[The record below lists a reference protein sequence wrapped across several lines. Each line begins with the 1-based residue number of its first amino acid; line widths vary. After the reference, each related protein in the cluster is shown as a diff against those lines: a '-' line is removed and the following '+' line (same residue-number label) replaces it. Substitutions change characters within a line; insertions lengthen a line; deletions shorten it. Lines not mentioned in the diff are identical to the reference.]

1 MQTVLIQD
9 FKQVSRQYQSYRDGK
24 QDGRMLKLKDST
36 TISVQMLQEKLQGAY
51 FSALPGAIW
60 KHFPDL
66 KL

>member
-36 TISVQMLQEKLQGAY
+36 TISVQMLQEKLQGANFY
-51 FSALPGAIW
+51 TLPGAIW